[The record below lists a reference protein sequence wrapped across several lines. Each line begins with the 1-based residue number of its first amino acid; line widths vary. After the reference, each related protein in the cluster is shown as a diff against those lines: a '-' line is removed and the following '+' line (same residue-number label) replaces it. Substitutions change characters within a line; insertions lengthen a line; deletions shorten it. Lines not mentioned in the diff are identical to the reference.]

1 MPRSIPAVSIL
12 ADSCGAYYAYYF
24 TLIVICG
31 LPVKTTCPWALR
43 TVRLGTVTVVEPLA
57 MPWKIRLVR
66 TPEPDT
72 PGVLGRR
79 FRFMAAAP
87 ASFWM
92 FLVNNGVCPSL
103 EKKSP
108 RPASFSLTT
117 LESKLICRGAEET
130 SVAFSMMR
138 ATVTTPCGL
147 VSTCGGRKRTT
158 ALPTGLGVPGWAGSP
173 AGGAVAG
180 GAIPGAP
187 IGGAVA
193 GGVRPGAA
201 AAGAVAGGTITGAPI
216 VGGVSGGAAR
226 FESGG
231 FDVPEFSFFA
241 GWTAMFGVGSS
252 FLGINTGGAPA
263 LGP

>member
-1 MPRSIPAVSIL
+1 MPRSAPPASAL
-12 ADSCGAYYAYYF
+12 FDSCGAYYAYYF

-31 LPVKTTCPWALR
+31 LPEKTTCPWALR

-57 MPWKIRLVR
+57 MAWKISVVS

-79 FRFMAAAP
+79 FRFTAAAP

-92 FLVNNGVCPSL
+92 FLVNTGICPSL

-117 LESKLICRGAEET
+117 LESKLTCSGAEET
-130 SVAFSMMR
+130 SAAFSMMR
-138 ATVTTPCGL
+138 ATVIMPCGL

-158 ALPTGLGVPGWAGSP
+158 ALPTGLGAAGSAAGAV
-173 AGGAVAG
+173 AGGAIPGRRNGGSVAG

-193 GGVRPGAA
+193 GGMAGLAAVIGGAA
-201 AAGAVAGGTITGAPI
+201 AEGASFVGAT
-216 VGGVSGGAAR
+216 GGV
-226 FESGG
+226 E
-231 FDVPEFSFFA
+231 P
-241 GWTAMFGVGSS
+241 GWR
-252 FLGINTGGAPA
+252 P
-263 LGP
+263 

>member
-1 MPRSIPAVSIL
+1 MPRSIPPVSIL

-31 LPVKTTCPWALR
+31 LPEKTTCPWALR

-57 MPWKIRLVR
+57 MAWKVSVVS

-72 PGVLGRR
+72 PGVLGSR

-92 FLVNNGVCPSL
+92 FLVNIGICPSL

-117 LESKLICRGAEET
+117 LESKVTCSGAEEA
-130 SVAFSMMR
+130 SVASSMMR

-158 ALPTGLGVPGWAGSP
+158 ALPTGVGAAGLAGSSAAGAVAGGAIP
-173 AGGAVAG
+173 GAPIGGAVAG

-193 GGVRPGAA
+193 GGTIPGAPID
-201 AAGAVAGGTITGAPI
+201 GAVAGGMAEPAAVI
-216 VGGVSGGAAR
+216 GGVAA
-226 FESGG
+226 
-231 FDVPEFSFFA
+231 A
-241 GWTAMFGVGSS
+241 GSS
-252 FLGINTGGAPA
+252 FLGATGGVEPSWR
-263 LGP
+263 P

>member
-1 MPRSIPAVSIL
+1 MPRSAPPRQVL
-12 ADSCGAYYAYYF
+12 FDSCGAYYF

-31 LPVKTTCPWALR
+31 LPEKTTCPWALR

-57 MPWKIRLVR
+57 TAWKISVVS

-79 FRFMAAAP
+79 LRFTNPTP
-87 ASFWM
+87 ASFRM
-92 FLVNNGVCPSL
+92 FLVNTGICPSL

-117 LESKLICRGAEET
+117 LESKVTCSGAEET

-138 ATVTTPCGL
+138 ATVITPCGL

-158 ALPTGLGVPGWAGSP
+158 ALPTCLGAAGSL
-173 AGGAVAG
+173 AAGAVAG

-193 GGVRPGAA
+193 GGANPGVPIG
-201 AAGAVAGGTITGAPI
+201 GAVAGPAAAIGRIA
-216 VGGVSGGAAR
+216 GAA
-226 FESGG
+226 
-231 FDVPEFSFFA
+231 SFFTA
-241 GWTAMFGVGSS
+241 GAERFGIGSS
-252 FLGINTGGAPA
+252 FLGITTGVEPGRWP
-263 LGP
+263 

>member
-1 MPRSIPAVSIL
+1 MPRSVPPASVL
-12 ADSCGAYYAYYF
+12 FDSCGAYYF

-31 LPVKTTCPWALR
+31 LPEKTTCPWALR

-57 MPWKIRLVR
+57 TAWKISVAS

-92 FLVNNGVCPSL
+92 FLVNSGICPSL

-108 RPASFSLTT
+108 RPASFSFTT
-117 LESKLICRGAEET
+117 LGSKVTCSGAEDT

-138 ATVTTPCGL
+138 ATVSIPCG
-147 VSTCGGRKRTT
+147 VDSSCGGRKRTT
-158 ALPTGLGVPGWAGSP
+158 ALPVCLGAAGLAGSS
-173 AGGAVAG
+173 AAGAVLSGAIG
-180 GAIPGAP
+180 RAIPGAP

-193 GGVRPGAA
+193 GGAKPGASTGVESTA
-201 AAGAVAGGTITGAPI
+201 VGTAGLTAAGGFAAGVFAAGG
-216 VGGVSGGAAR
+216 
-226 FESGG
+226 F
-231 FDVPEFSFFA
+231 
-241 GWTAMFGVGSS
+241 S
-252 FLGINTGGAPA
+252 FLGAIAGADP
-263 LGP
+263 GWRP